1 MKIWKALLLV
11 SFLVYTV
18 TVHCE
23 TEEKTKGA
31 EIEAEE
37 DELPGMEMSD
47 EETIN
52 QQEDE
57 EKDEEEMKDELED
70 QDLKEG

>member
-47 EETIN
+47 EETI
-52 QQEDE
+52 
-57 EKDEEEMKDELED
+57 K
-70 QDLKEG
+70 